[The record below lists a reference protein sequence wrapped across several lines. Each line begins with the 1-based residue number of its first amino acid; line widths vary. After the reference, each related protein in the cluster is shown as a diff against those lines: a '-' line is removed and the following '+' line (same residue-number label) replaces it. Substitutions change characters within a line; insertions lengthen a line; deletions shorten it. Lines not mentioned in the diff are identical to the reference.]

1 MVIGYVGAT
10 GLATGPNLHYEVL
23 RGRRQVD
30 PMKVKLPPRRLL
42 GKVEMARFEREKEK
56 IHSLLA
62 FQPKGVR
69 SREATLAG
77 PEVRKRVAPKS
88 NEQKEA

>member
-1 MVIGYVGAT
+1 
-10 GLATGPNLHYEVL
+10 
-23 RGRRQVD
+23 
-30 PMKVKLPPRRLL
+30 MKVKLPPRRLL

-69 SREATLAG
+69 SRQAVLAG
-77 PEVRKRVAPKS
+77 PAVHERVALKS
-88 NEQKEA
+88 NGQKKS